1 MLYSVV
7 IDHEAKQ
14 VDLFK
19 SGDTFQRSALDEVVV
34 EATVDGLDSS
44 DTLIVRGNHRRY
56 KIFLEDTLISPAEA
70 EQQDLRVDRLKK
82 VTRKERK
89 WSWLRPFVAH
99 ETVDYYE
106 STFMVPYKT
115 TVPKEYRL
123 HKAKFT
129 IVIHEPQENS

>member
-44 DTLIVRGNHRRY
+44 DTLIVYEVITDGIRY
-56 KIFLEDTLISPAEA
+56 SLKTLLSRQLKQNSKTLELTD
-70 EQQDLRVDRLKK
+70 
-82 VTRKERK
+82 
-89 WSWLRPFVAH
+89 
-99 ETVDYYE
+99 
-106 STFMVPYKT
+106 
-115 TVPKEYRL
+115 
-123 HKAKFT
+123 
-129 IVIHEPQENS
+129 